1 MNSKILL
8 FEGADPKIMGFL
20 TTISEGFGL
29 QVHPRPLAPKSFIRE
44 AWSTDKSRLRIGVW
58 SSLLLSPGKDGDIY
72 PVIAHGCRIVLVVFC
87 LTPADD

>member
-1 MNSKILL
+1 
-8 FEGADPKIMGFL
+8 MGFL